1 MWVNRWIRELV
12 IIGVCVGVQGTDVS
26 LEPIC
31 DIAIRQGDAWPIH
44 SLVDTNHS
52 ILNIAMPEYSAEYWI
67 TCVDA
72 GIDAVVRGTF
82 PPWVEFSS
90 ISVYDMAG
98 NAIVGEGC
106 HLDTYGTE
114 GGDDGGGE
122 FFVSVRDCV
131 GVTNEPV
138 AVVARYYGL
147 MDESGEYRRIDV
159 GGEEG
164 VVDER
169 PSVTIETDGVLRT
182 LTNCPRETSDT
193 ISNNIAGLARGILAQ
208 TLVQPSPADVTLPF
222 HTVPDA
228 HQVGLFPN
236 ENSVYL
242 VKFINVSDT
251 EAVELVG
258 RIVCPMDPETSIS
271 FYGISVANT
280 RTSETDDS
288 LSWQVLGAGVGEDP
302 IDSCDDMVGDGA
314 YRVRV
319 GRRGA
324 VRADVDDISTH
335 ILEWDL
341 YNGSPVIVVRFM
353 MNPLN
358 PANQFLRI
366 LLEHVRWVPA
376 WISARMGVPRAL
388 IEL

>member
-1 MWVNRWIRELV
+1 MCASLWIRGLV

-31 DIAIRQGDAWPIH
+31 DIAIRQGDAWNIH

-52 ILNIAMPEYSAEYWI
+52 ILNIAMPEYSAEYWV

-72 GIDAVVRGTF
+72 GVDAVVRGTF

-98 NAIVGEGC
+98 DAIVGEGC

-131 GVTNEPV
+131 GRIDEPV
-138 AVVARYYGL
+138 AVVARYYGM
-147 MDESGEYRRIDV
+147 MDKSGEYIRVDV
-159 GGEEG
+159 DGEEG

-193 ISNNIAGLARGILAQ
+193 ISNNIAGLARGILSQ
-208 TLVQPSPADVTLPF
+208 TLVQPSPADVALPF
-222 HTVPDA
+222 HTVPNT

-242 VKFINVSDT
+242 VKFVNVSTATHVD
-251 EAVELVG
+251 LVG
-258 RIVCPMDPETSIS
+258 RIMCPASPDTSIS

-302 IDSCDDMVGDGA
+302 IDSCDDMVGDGT

-319 GRRGA
+319 GKRGTVA
-324 VRADVDDISTH
+324 GDTSMY
-335 ILEWDL
+335 ILEWDP
-341 YNGSPVIVVRFM
+341 YNESPVIVVRFM

-358 PANQFLRI
+358 PWNQLMRVF
-366 LLEHVRWVPA
+366 LEHVRWIPA
-376 WISARMGVPRAL
+376 WISVRMGVPRVL
-388 IEL
+388 VDL